1 MKRPISDTL
10 TCYQNVTHDH
20 GLSKRRRIEDQ
31 FFPLKKKTT
40 RVRFSDSLVQ
50 KTLIPAVAD
59 QEEKERLFYSN
70 LDFARFAFNER
81 VRRDAL
87 ILTVAVSREQLKRMR
102 RHAPVISSS
111 SVSMMYHKILSRTEN
126 SKLASQRRS
135 KSSKVTVGRQDA
147 KQRNQPPRPDA
158 RRHIVVSRAA

>member
-10 TCYQNVTHDH
+10 SCYHEVTHAH
-20 GLSKRRRIEDQ
+20 SLSKRQRIEN
-31 FFPLKKKTT
+31 PLFALNKKTT

-50 KTLIPAVAD
+50 KTFIPAVAD
-59 QEEKERLFYSN
+59 QEEKDRLFYSN

-102 RHAPVISSS
+102 RQAPVISSS
-111 SVSMMYHKILSRTEN
+111 SVSMMYHKILSRTEDW
-126 SKLASQRRS
+126 KTTSQRRS
-135 KSSKVTVGRQDA
+135 KSSKVAVVRQDSS
-147 KQRNQPPRPDA
+147 QRSQSPRPDA
-158 RRHIVVSRAA
+158 RRHVVVSRAA